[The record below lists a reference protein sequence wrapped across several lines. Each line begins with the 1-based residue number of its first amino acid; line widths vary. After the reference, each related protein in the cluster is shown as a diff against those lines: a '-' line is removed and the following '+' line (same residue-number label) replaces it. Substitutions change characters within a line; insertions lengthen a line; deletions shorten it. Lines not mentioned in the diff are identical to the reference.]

1 MKGVIKISDRN
12 RLGTG
17 FLPLYLLVIIGIV
30 IGSVYTAKNGQ
41 SENATVHQYYMPL
54 YCGDTMFAV
63 MRNTFLSA
71 VAVIFVA
78 FIGGFSAV
86 GQPLGIALLLFRGF
100 GIGASA
106 TMMYSLLGAKAVGGV
121 MVLILPKAIVSI
133 ILSVLAVRELFRL
146 SGAIFAFAVKGES
159 RDDNR
164 RSFRLYCIK
173 FAVLAIIALL
183 VSVSDAALNYFFR
196 ASLINC

>member
-1 MKGVIKISDRN
+1 MKGIIKITDRN
-12 RLGTG
+12 RLRTG
-17 FLPLYLLVIIGIV
+17 FLPLYLMVIIGIV
-30 IGSVYTAKNGQ
+30 IGSVYAVKNGQ
-41 SENATVHQYYMPL
+41 SENVAVHQYFMPL
-54 YCGDTMFAV
+54 YCGDTLFAV
-63 MRNTFLSA
+63 MRNTFVS
-71 VAVIFVA
+71 VSAVIFAA

-86 GQPLGIALLLFRGF
+86 GQPLGVALLIFRGF
-100 GIGASA
+100 GIGVSA
-106 TMMYSLLGAKAVGGV
+106 AMMYILFGAKAVGGV

-173 FAVLAIIALL
+173 FAVLVLIALL

-196 ASLINC
+196 ASLMKC

>member
-1 MKGVIKISDRN
+1 MKGVIKITDRN
-12 RLGTG
+12 RIGTG
-17 FLPLYLLVIIGIV
+17 FMPLYLLVIIGIV
-30 IGSVYTAKNGQ
+30 IGSVYAGKNGQ
-41 SENATVHQYYMPL
+41 SENVAVHQYFMPL
-54 YCGDTMFAV
+54 YCGNTLFAV
-63 MRNTFLSA
+63 MRNTFLS
-71 VAVIFVA
+71 VSAVIFAA
-78 FIGGFSAV
+78 FIGGFSAI
-86 GQPLGIALLLFRGF
+86 GQPLGIALLVFRGF

-106 TMMYSLLGAKAVGGV
+106 AMMYSLFGARAVGGV

-146 SGAIFAFAVKGES
+146 SGAVFAFVVKGES

-173 FAVLAIIALL
+173 FAVLALIALL